1 MTIIT
6 YYHILGVSDDATTEE
21 IAAAFR
27 KKAKQWHPDVC
38 HNPDAEERMKEINE
52 AVEILCDVRRRKKY
66 DEALTRATFSEQKN
80 HKRAWKEQATGTHA
94 GPAHNKDPHQGRRSR
109 MKPPWAGPWVSPAA
123 VRFATGCC
131 VWIFVVVVFSVLLMT
146 GVSMLNLSQVS
157 TYNTLPATPA
167 SPTTSTGAYS
177 QSIVQGDE
185 LLEAGDYEGALRMYD
200 AVIAK
205 NPDLAQKDV
214 WYNRGIAQNVLG
226 RYQDASQSFDRV
238 LAMAPGDSLAL
249 GQKGSALLGLG
260 RYDAA
265 LYYTDQALVQNSD
278 SEWIWNNRG
287 IALKNLG
294 QHKEARAAFD
304 NALVFKTGRS
314 GF

>member
-1 MTIIT
+1 MMIIT

-38 HNPDAEERMKEINE
+38 RLPDAEERMKEINK
-52 AVEILCDVRRRKKY
+52 AAEILCDVRRRKKY
-66 DEALTRATFSEQKN
+66 DESLTRATFSEQKDHN
-80 HKRAWKEQATGTHA
+80 SAWKEQATGTDA
-94 GPAHNKDPHQGRRSR
+94 APAHDKNPQHDGRSR
-109 MKPPWAGPWVSPAA
+109 MKTPRAGPWVSPAT
-123 VRFATGCC
+123 VRFAAGCC
-131 VWIFVVVVFSVLLMT
+131 AWIFVVIVLSVLLMN
-146 GVSMLNLSQVS
+146 GVSMLNLSQAS
-157 TYNTLPATPA
+157 PYNTLPATRA

-205 NPDLAQKDV
+205 NPDLAQKEV

-294 QHKEARAAFD
+294 QQKEARVAFD

>member
-1 MTIIT
+1 
-6 YYHILGVSDDATTEE
+6 
-21 IAAAFR
+21 
-27 KKAKQWHPDVC
+27 
-38 HNPDAEERMKEINE
+38 
-52 AVEILCDVRRRKKY
+52 
-66 DEALTRATFSEQKN
+66 
-80 HKRAWKEQATGTHA
+80 
-94 GPAHNKDPHQGRRSR
+94 
-109 MKPPWAGPWVSPAA
+109 
-123 VRFATGCC
+123 
-131 VWIFVVVVFSVLLMT
+131 
-146 GVSMLNLSQVS
+146 MLNLSQVS
-157 TYNTLPATPA
+157 PYTTLSATPA
-167 SPTTSTGAYS
+167 IPTPSTGAYS

-226 RYQDASQSFDRV
+226 HYQDASQSFDRV

-304 NALVFKTGRS
+304 NALVFTTGRS